1 MFDWKAVVLLLA
13 HFTCRVSNISPELK
27 SRRTNRVLL
36 SELVR
41 LHGATSLAHKMP
53 AYDGSRSLYIAS
65 ELPFKS
71 MDFVVKLGRQ
81 EM

>member
-1 MFDWKAVVLLLA
+1 LEGCCFAPCTFYLQ
-13 HFTCRVSNISPELK
+13 VSISPEPK
-27 SRRTNRVLL
+27 ARRTNRVLL

-41 LHGATSLAHKMP
+41 VHGATSLAHKMP
-53 AYDGSRSLYIAS
+53 AYDGSRSLYTAG